1 MAMPAPVKRE
11 IMPRRVVRM
20 DVGFG
25 DRLREAMVRRRV
37 RPSRMAADLK
47 VRPQT
52 VSRWRRGEC
61 PDDLRLPEIADY
73 LRVGLDWLKTGQG
86 EFEPMVQAPGGP
98 EARRAPTGGRR
109 KEDIELRTVRR
120 SVLAL
125 QHQATVARLRV
136 LELHKA
142 GEITP
147 ELAEAWL
154 AEIQR
159 FLSAGNAHENL

>member
-1 MAMPAPVKRE
+1 
-11 IMPRRVVRM
+11 MPRRVVRM

-37 RPSRMAADLK
+37 RPSRMAADLE

-61 PDDLRLPEIADY
+61 PDELRLTVIADY
-73 LRVGLDWLKTGQG
+73 LRVGLDWLKSGVG
-86 EFEPMVQAPGGP
+86 SSEPEEHTPGDP
-98 EARRAPTGGRR
+98 TAQRARTGGRR
-109 KEDIELRTVRR
+109 KEDIELRSTRR

-125 QHQATVARLRV
+125 QQQATVARLRV

-159 FLSAGNAHENL
+159 FLSAGDAHEDL

>member
-1 MAMPAPVKRE
+1 
-11 IMPRRVVRM
+11 MPRRAVRM

-37 RPSRMAADLK
+37 RPSRMAADLE

-61 PDDLRLPEIADY
+61 PDDLRVPEIADY
-73 LRVGLDWLKTGQG
+73 LRVGLEWLKTGQG
-86 EFEPMVQAPGGP
+86 TFEPEGQTPGDP
-98 EARRAPTGGRR
+98 TAQRARTGGRR

-125 QHQATVARLRV
+125 QQQATVARLRV

-159 FLSAGNAHENL
+159 FLSAGEAHEDL